1 MKANVVRNIR
11 RTKDKIGGVASSS
24 NDNEMERIL
33 EQNGYSKD
41 VSRTWYPFSPP
52 DGIPM
57 VLPFVNDCTARE
69 VNRIVR
75 RSSLPIRLV
84 FKPPPDLKD
93 LLTSSRQYEEKCGKG
108 LEGILTRT
116 TSFTVLTSCGS
127 FSEGLMPFPYN
138 DYLACEPVEA
148 IQHYSHRVSGR
159 GSKKEELKDVPEN
172 IVEILIDCL
181 LDGLSLGQPEL
192 HMAAEELMENPT
204 EFFLKLGSNNEERKK
219 ALEYRKDCRIRWIP
233 NCSVAINRALGDVRR
248 VYARKNDSWQ

>member
-1 MKANVVRNIR
+1 MAGLATQTSGKENDENNVELAR
-11 RTKDKIGGVASSS
+11 RP
-24 NDNEMERIL
+24 
-33 EQNGYSKD
+33 D
-41 VSRTWYPFSPP
+41 VPLVGRTQA
-52 DGIPM
+52 
-57 VLPFVNDCTARE
+57 LT
-69 VNRIVR
+69 
-75 RSSLPIRLV
+75 PIRKLH
-84 FKPPPDLKD
+84 K
-93 LLTSSRQYEEKCGKG
+93 
-108 LEGILTRT
+108 
-116 TSFTVLTSCGS
+116 
-127 FSEGLMPFPYN
+127 
-138 DYLACEPVEA
+138 ACEPVEA